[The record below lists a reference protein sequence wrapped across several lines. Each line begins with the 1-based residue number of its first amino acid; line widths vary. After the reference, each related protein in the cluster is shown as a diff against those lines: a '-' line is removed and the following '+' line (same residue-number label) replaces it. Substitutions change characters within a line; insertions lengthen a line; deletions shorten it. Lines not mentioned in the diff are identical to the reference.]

1 MQAVMQ
7 PFYPFYLL
15 INKINSYF
23 LTCAINA
30 TCKNINFQ
38 LIGLVPFSI
47 FTFENSNVLIQ
58 AAQNIRPLKILFVTI
73 IPISLWASFR
83 NFTLRYFIYLI
94 LTHIYSHIFNLV
106 HRIWRKINTLKKEGT
121 ILETNMK
128 N

>member
-7 PFYPFYLL
+7 PFYLFYLL

-47 FTFENSNVLIQ
+47 FTFENSNVLI
-58 AAQNIRPLKILFVTI
+58 
-73 IPISLWASFR
+73 
-83 NFTLRYFIYLI
+83 
-94 LTHIYSHIFNLV
+94 
-106 HRIWRKINTLKKEGT
+106 
-121 ILETNMK
+121 
-128 N
+128 